1 MAESG
6 FHFTKNFVIALIFER
21 LFSLVGDIMIV
32 AIITRTILED
42 MSCGSGM
49 LAILSNCL
57 IGLMWLLALVSFS
70 FYAAVYGQTISNGYA
85 TQVTSDGSKYTSV
98 FYAAY
103 IFGFSMY
110 LSILSCVAVVKKRST
125 VCSP

>member
-1 MAESG
+1 MTESG
-6 FHFTKNFVIALIFER
+6 FHFSNNFVIALIFER

-42 MSCGSGM
+42 MGCGSGK
-49 LAILSNCL
+49 LAMLSNIL

-70 FYAAVYGQTISNGYA
+70 FYAARYGQFLSNGTT
-85 TQVTSDGSKYTSV
+85 TQITNDGSKYTSV
-98 FYAAY
+98 FYSAY

-125 VCSP
+125 VYSP